1 LALELN
7 KTPIDCI
14 SKEEIRIQIDAIDAE
29 IIQLFALRNSY
40 VHEIVKFKNDEKSVI
55 AQRRKDEVIKL
66 RGEWAEKLGLDKKTF
81 EEMYR
86 LLIENN
92 IQSEL
97 KILNNKK

>member
-1 LALELN
+1 LELN

-29 IIQLFALRNSY
+29 IIRLFALRNSY
-40 VHEIVKFKNDEKSVI
+40 VYEIVKFKNDEKSVI

>member
-1 LALELN
+1 MELN
-7 KTPIDCI
+7 KTPINCI
-14 SKEEIRIQIDAIDAE
+14 SKEEIRNHIDAVDAE
-29 IIQLFALRNSY
+29 IIRLFALRYSY

>member
-1 LALELN
+1 MELN

-14 SKEEIRIQIDAIDAE
+14 SKEEIRNHIDAVDAE
-29 IIQLFALRNSY
+29 IIRLFALRYSY

>member
-1 LALELN
+1 MELN

-29 IIQLFALRNSY
+29 IIRLFALRNSY
-40 VHEIVKFKNDEKSVI
+40 VYEIVKFKNDEKSVI

>member
-1 LALELN
+1 LELN
-7 KTPIDCI
+7 KTPINCI
-14 SKEEIRIQIDAIDAE
+14 SKEEIRNHIDAVDAE
-29 IIQLFALRNSY
+29 IIRLFALRYSY